1 MKTLK
6 QTVLP
11 LAAGVLFAVSA
22 YWMFSNWL
30 SSLIYSMFIIPSYI
44 LMIAA
49 LFRRR
54 RNHLLTL
61 ATALLI
67 LVRLFL
73 VNHYFTY
80 SFPED
85 SQFALPFWQMVA
97 VAYLA
102 GTVLLLAAI
111 LVNVTPPLKRL
122 RPYVNPAWFLPG
134 LVMLLGA
141 VGYAVLMLSAGAA
154 PFAAFRSLNYMGTPV
169 FDALGTLLIP
179 LWLKLCAPED
189 LKPFEEMV
197 GRVITPEQLEEKRV
211 ELGLARRRKADV

>member
-1 MKTLK
+1 MKILK

-11 LAAGVLFAVSA
+11 LAAGLLFALSA
-22 YWMFSNWL
+22 YWMFANWL
-30 SSLIYSMFIIPSYI
+30 SSIFYSMFIIPSYL
-44 LMIAA
+44 LMIVA

-61 ATALLI
+61 GTALLI

-73 VNHYFTY
+73 VNHYFT
-80 SFPED
+80 SPFPED

-111 LVNVTPPLKRL
+111 LVNVTPPLKKL
-122 RPYVNPAWFLPG
+122 RPYVNPVWFLPG
-134 LVMLLGA
+134 LVML
-141 VGYAVLMLSAGAA
+141 VGVGLYV
-154 PFAAFRSLNYMGTPV
+154 AAFGLPALGGLNYMGTPI

-189 LKPFEEMV
+189 LRPFEEMV

-211 ELGLARRRKADV
+211 ELGLVRRKKAAV

>member
-1 MKTLK
+1 MKTVK

-11 LAAGVLFAVSA
+11 LAAGLLFAVSA
-22 YWMFSNWL
+22 YWMFANWL
-30 SSLIYSMFIIPSYI
+30 SSIFYSMFIIPSYL

-54 RNHLLTL
+54 RDHLLTL
-61 ATALLI
+61 GTGLLI

-73 VNHYFTY
+73 VNHYFT
-80 SFPED
+80 SPFPED
-85 SQFALPFWQMVA
+85 SRFALPFWQMVA

-122 RPYVNPAWFLPG
+122 RPYVNPVWFLPG
-134 LVMLLGA
+134 VVML
-141 VGYAVLMLSAGAA
+141 AGAG
-154 PFAAFRSLNYMGTPV
+154 FYVAAFGLPALGGLNYMGTPI
-169 FDALGTLLIP
+169 FDALGTLLVP

-189 LKPFEEMV
+189 LRPFEEMV

-211 ELGLARRRKADV
+211 ELGLVRRKKTAV